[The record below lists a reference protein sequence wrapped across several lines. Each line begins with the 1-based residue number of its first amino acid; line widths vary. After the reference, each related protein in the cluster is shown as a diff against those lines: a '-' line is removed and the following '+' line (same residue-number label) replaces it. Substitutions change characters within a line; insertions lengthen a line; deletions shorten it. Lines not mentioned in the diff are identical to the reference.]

1 MKASKFILVALTLLA
16 PLSLTA
22 LRADEPAKPA
32 AREGRPAKG
41 EKGPKGG
48 DRLAN
53 LTEQLS
59 LTPAQVEQI
68 KPILNS
74 ERDAMRALNQD
85 TSLDREAKRPKMR
98 EIREAHDAKIRALL
112 TPEQQAKM
120 DAMRPAGGK
129 KQRNNS
135 SVSDRAPRS
144 RGAHQHGRQASRLAA
159 VSFAEPAHA
168 AERSAWFLDVIISV
182 GTVVAWSSNSSFAK
196 LGIRWASFCRK
207 RPWRTSTRVKA
218 IRSP

>member
-1 MKASKFILVALTLLA
+1 MKASKFILVALTLLV

-129 KQRNNS
+129 KQRNN
-135 SVSDRAPRS
+135 
-144 RGAHQHGRQASRLAA
+144 
-159 VSFAEPAHA
+159 
-168 AERSAWFLDVIISV
+168 
-182 GTVVAWSSNSSFAK
+182 
-196 LGIRWASFCRK
+196 
-207 RPWRTSTRVKA
+207 
-218 IRSP
+218 

>member
-1 MKASKFILVALTLLA
+1 MKASKFILVALALLA

-112 TPEQQAKM
+112 TPDQQAKM

-129 KQRNNS
+129 KRGNS
-135 SVSDRAPRS
+135 
-144 RGAHQHGRQASRLAA
+144 
-159 VSFAEPAHA
+159 
-168 AERSAWFLDVIISV
+168 
-182 GTVVAWSSNSSFAK
+182 
-196 LGIRWASFCRK
+196 
-207 RPWRTSTRVKA
+207 
-218 IRSP
+218 

>member
-1 MKASKFILVALTLLA
+1 MRTWSYGLPIGGVLATENAVIPYAVGVDIACRMKLTVYDRKANTLA
-16 PLSLTA
+16 GQ
-22 LRADEPAKPA
+22 R
-32 AREGRPAKG
+32 
-41 EKGPKGG
+41 

-129 KQRNNS
+129 KQRNN
-135 SVSDRAPRS
+135 
-144 RGAHQHGRQASRLAA
+144 
-159 VSFAEPAHA
+159 
-168 AERSAWFLDVIISV
+168 
-182 GTVVAWSSNSSFAK
+182 
-196 LGIRWASFCRK
+196 
-207 RPWRTSTRVKA
+207 
-218 IRSP
+218 

>member
-1 MKASKFILVALTLLA
+1 MKASKFILVALTLFV
-16 PLSLTA
+16 PLSLPVV
-22 LRADEPAKPA
+22 RADEPAKPA
-32 AREGRPAKG
+32 KHEGRPKG
-41 EKGPKGG
+41 EKGGKG

-112 TPEQQAKM
+112 TPDQQAKM

-129 KQRNNS
+129 KRGNS
-135 SVSDRAPRS
+135 
-144 RGAHQHGRQASRLAA
+144 
-159 VSFAEPAHA
+159 
-168 AERSAWFLDVIISV
+168 
-182 GTVVAWSSNSSFAK
+182 
-196 LGIRWASFCRK
+196 
-207 RPWRTSTRVKA
+207 
-218 IRSP
+218 

>member
-41 EKGPKGG
+41 EKGPKG

-59 LTPAQVEQI
+59 LTPAQVEKI

-129 KQRNNS
+129 KQRTN
-135 SVSDRAPRS
+135 
-144 RGAHQHGRQASRLAA
+144 
-159 VSFAEPAHA
+159 
-168 AERSAWFLDVIISV
+168 
-182 GTVVAWSSNSSFAK
+182 
-196 LGIRWASFCRK
+196 
-207 RPWRTSTRVKA
+207 
-218 IRSP
+218 

>member
-1 MKASKFILVALTLLA
+1 MKASKFILVALALLA

-129 KQRNNS
+129 KQRNN
-135 SVSDRAPRS
+135 
-144 RGAHQHGRQASRLAA
+144 
-159 VSFAEPAHA
+159 
-168 AERSAWFLDVIISV
+168 
-182 GTVVAWSSNSSFAK
+182 
-196 LGIRWASFCRK
+196 
-207 RPWRTSTRVKA
+207 
-218 IRSP
+218 

>member
-1 MKASKFILVALTLLA
+1 MKASKFILVALALLA

-129 KQRNNS
+129 KRGNS
-135 SVSDRAPRS
+135 
-144 RGAHQHGRQASRLAA
+144 
-159 VSFAEPAHA
+159 
-168 AERSAWFLDVIISV
+168 
-182 GTVVAWSSNSSFAK
+182 
-196 LGIRWASFCRK
+196 
-207 RPWRTSTRVKA
+207 
-218 IRSP
+218 

>member
-98 EIREAHDAKIRALL
+98 EIRDAHNAKIRAVL
-112 TPEQQAKM
+112 TPDQQAKM
-120 DAMRPAGGK
+120 DSMRAAGGK
-129 KQRNNS
+129 KQRNN
-135 SVSDRAPRS
+135 
-144 RGAHQHGRQASRLAA
+144 
-159 VSFAEPAHA
+159 
-168 AERSAWFLDVIISV
+168 
-182 GTVVAWSSNSSFAK
+182 
-196 LGIRWASFCRK
+196 
-207 RPWRTSTRVKA
+207 
-218 IRSP
+218 

>member
-16 PLSLTA
+16 PLSLPA

-129 KQRNNS
+129 KQRNN
-135 SVSDRAPRS
+135 
-144 RGAHQHGRQASRLAA
+144 
-159 VSFAEPAHA
+159 
-168 AERSAWFLDVIISV
+168 
-182 GTVVAWSSNSSFAK
+182 
-196 LGIRWASFCRK
+196 
-207 RPWRTSTRVKA
+207 
-218 IRSP
+218 

>member
-41 EKGPKGG
+41 EKGGKG
-48 DRLAN
+48 DRLAT

-112 TPEQQAKM
+112 TPDQQAKM

-129 KQRNNS
+129 KQRNN
-135 SVSDRAPRS
+135 
-144 RGAHQHGRQASRLAA
+144 
-159 VSFAEPAHA
+159 
-168 AERSAWFLDVIISV
+168 
-182 GTVVAWSSNSSFAK
+182 
-196 LGIRWASFCRK
+196 
-207 RPWRTSTRVKA
+207 
-218 IRSP
+218 